1 VGDMSEYAVTP
12 ETLKIRQAWPL
23 ELKIEWAKAK
33 IREWVHY
40 WGLDGVYVSFSGGK
54 DSTVLL
60 HLARELYPDIK
71 AVFIDTGLEY
81 PEVREFVRTWDN
93 VDWVKP
99 EKSFRQVIEKYGY
112 PVVSKEVAGRIER
125 IRRKPNDTVFVNRW
139 KYGIMP
145 DGTQSTFKLSQKW
158 WFLIDADFKISERCC
173 SELKKGPI
181 KEYERKNNVV
191 PIVGL
196 KVTDGVKRKT
206 NYYREGCNAFNA
218 KRPISKPLS
227 IWTDQD
233 ILRYIKENNLPIA
246 KCYGDIIEDEY
257 GKLKTTG
264 LSGTGC
270 MFCMFGVHMEQCPNR
285 FQQMKINHPKQWE
298 YCMKPF
304 EEGGLGLKHVLET
317 LGVPYE

>member
-1 VGDMSEYAVTP
+1 MNEYAVTP

-23 ELKIEWAKAK
+23 DLKVEWAKAK

-81 PEVREFVRTWDN
+81 PEVREFVKTWDN
-93 VDWVKP
+93 VDWVRP

-112 PVVSKEVAGRIER
+112 PVVSKRVASIVEQ
-125 IRRKPNDTVFVNRW
+125 IRRNPSDEDNVNRW
-139 KYGIMP
+139 KYGVLKS
-145 DGTQSTFKLSQKW
+145 GTTTTYKLSKKW
-158 WFLIDADFKISERCC
+158 WFLVDTDFKISDRCC
-173 SELKKGPI
+173 YILKKAPI
-181 KEYERKNNVV
+181 KKYEKKNQVV
-191 PIVGL
+191 PIIGT
-196 KVTDGVKRKT
+196 KVEDSMRRKTKYYVSGCNEFSVKR
-206 NYYREGCNAFNA
+206 
-218 KRPISKPLS
+218 PVSKPLS

-246 KCYGDIIEDEY
+246 KCYGDIIEDED

-304 EEGGLGLKHVLET
+304 EEGGLGLKHVLEV
-317 LGVPYE
+317 LNVPYE